1 MMDPTGMM
9 SLHQDTRFFV
19 VPHVDGCLVYVQFM
33 GLELVYGWLGA
44 RKLGYGWKKM
54 DDFDDLCS
62 SSCGS
67 ADNLGLKLQPHVTIC
82 RWIKTPWYP
91 CVRIKMGWIFMPRI

>member
-44 RKLGYGWKKM
+44 RKLGYGWKKWM
-54 DDFDDLCS
+54 ILMICVHP
-62 SSCGS
+62 
-67 ADNLGLKLQPHVTIC
+67 LVGLRTTWV
-82 RWIKTPWYP
+82 
-91 CVRIKMGWIFMPRI
+91 